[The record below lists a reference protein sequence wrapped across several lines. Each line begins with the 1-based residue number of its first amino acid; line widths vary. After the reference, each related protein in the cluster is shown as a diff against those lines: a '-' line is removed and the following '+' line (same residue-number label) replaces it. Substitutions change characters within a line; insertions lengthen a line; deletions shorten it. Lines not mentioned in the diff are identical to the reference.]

1 MRSFLAAPGLA
12 KALARKNGVR
22 QYVMQEFLVLFEEK
36 TRQLSG
42 RFRGALELEDIQ
54 SEVMLWAIE
63 GNLRRYQPRKGPVWG
78 YAYPAL
84 VNWLTPQASPL
95 NAPMVRQ
102 RDTDS
107 TVVAKRAA
115 QSNMASADW
124 EDLVGG
130 DYRYEPLHE
139 LLQREIQDA
148 CPVSFA
154 ILEGIRPPRDL
165 GKPVER
171 KKQVLQELQA
181 CYPDREGRLIEQAAD
196 ILAGLRGS
204 RGKYRKKKD
213 GEAVEK

>member
-1 MRSFLAAPGLA
+1 MRSFLDAPGLA

-22 QYVMQEFLVLFEEK
+22 QYVTQEFLALFEEK

-42 RFRGALELEDIQ
+42 RFRSALELEDIQ
-54 SEVMLWAIE
+54 SEVILWALE
-63 GNLRRYQPRKGPVWG
+63 GNLQGYQPQKGPVWG

-84 VNWLTPQASPL
+84 VNWLAPQASPL

-107 TVVAKRAA
+107 TVAAKRAA

-139 LLQREIQDA
+139 LLQQEIRNA
-148 CPVSFA
+148 CPVSFE

-165 GKPVER
+165 GKPGER

-181 CYPDREGRLIEQAAD
+181 CYPDRETQLIKQAAD

-204 RGKYRKKKD
+204 RGKYRQKDNGGSPKK
-213 GEAVEK
+213 